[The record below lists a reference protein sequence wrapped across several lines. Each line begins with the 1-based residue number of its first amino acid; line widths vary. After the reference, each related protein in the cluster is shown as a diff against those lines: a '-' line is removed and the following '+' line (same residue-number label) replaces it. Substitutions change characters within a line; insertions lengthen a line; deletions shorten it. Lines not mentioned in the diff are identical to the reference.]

1 MDVSLI
7 SGVAALA
14 GAAIG
19 GLTSAVAAW
28 FSQRATAQAQWHATL
43 TLRRQDI
50 YRDFIEAAAKCYIDA
65 LQHGNPD
72 YPDLVSLYAKIS
84 RMRVLSSTDIVE
96 RAEQVAQ
103 KIMDTYSE
111 PDKSFADL
119 RDMAKSHAI
128 DLLSDF
134 SKACRMEHEGHGARR
149 FLQDG

>member
-1 MDVSLI
+1 MDASII
-7 SGVAALA
+7 SGIAALA
-14 GAAIG
+14 GAAVG

-28 FSQRATAQAQWHATL
+28 FSQRETAQAQWFATV

-50 YRDFIEAAAKCYIDA
+50 YRDFIEDAAKCYIDA

-72 YPDLVSLYAKIS
+72 YPGLVSLYAKIS
-84 RMRVLSSTDIVE
+84 RMRVLSSADIVE
-96 RAEQVAQ
+96 RAELVAQ

-111 PDKSFADL
+111 PDKNFADL

-134 SKACRMEHEGHGARR
+134 STACRVEYETRAARL
-149 FLQDG
+149 F